1 MEGFTLTWQG
11 KEKRIEELERKIR
24 RTGVLGQDRAFAE
37 DHEGT
42 PENAGLC
49 EGGPGSGKFI

>member
-1 MEGFTLTWQG
+1 MHCTRKVTEDIIWIGG
-11 KEKRIEELERKIR
+11 KKDR

-37 DHEGT
+37 DYEGT

>member
-1 MEGFTLTWQG
+1 MVELDGFKQTLNAY
-11 KEKRIEELERKIR
+11 EEPLK
-24 RTGVLGQDRAFAE
+24 VLGQDRAFAE
-37 DHEGT
+37 DYEGT